1 MSRTAP
7 PPSPARGP
15 TVGRVLALTA
25 VTALLAA
32 AVGITGERR
41 ARTARPLL
49 VAGLR
54 FDDLRG
60 VELARDAAATT
71 VALDGGPARIVAPAA
86 AAADERAVRDLISAI
101 ATARFD
107 RVAGAGA
114 GAWRRAGLDAPVAV
128 VRLQRR
134 AGADVELRVGATLPA
149 SGQTWLAVDRR
160 VGLAPSWVA
169 DAIVRDPDSLRQRRP
184 FPGAAAITAVELHAP
199 GVDLVLAGAPL
210 TRRDA
215 GTRVALDPARRDALI
230 ERVAA
235 LTVPV
240 AVAAD
245 PDAADDPAAA
255 LTVRVQGGATAV
267 TLRAAGPCPGHSGL
281 RLVATDAG
289 AGCVD
294 AAALDDLIARAAE
307 LATAAAIAAAPV
319 ERFDRAT
326 VAALDLG
333 GAPPLRLEPDGAG
346 WRLARA
352 DRTWPV
358 DATLIRDAVA
368 ALTSPATVSSAPTTT
383 STATVRWQLRRP
395 SGDVE
400 TWTVDLGPPRGPAR
414 VTLRREQEP
423 VTLTLDPAASAAV
436 RAIGP
441 GLRDRALV
449 TIDPVAL
456 AAVEVTGVAPATLT
470 RGALIDEW
478 HVTAPAGAAVAPGF
492 ADVRARLATLRA
504 AAWSDAADLG
514 PVRRTL
520 RLTLDPGP
528 GAAAP
533 RTVVLALGAAG
544 ATGCAARVDDGDV
557 ARLAL
562 ADCAALLAPLVT
574 APR

>member
-1 MSRTAP
+1 MSRATP
-7 PPSPARGP
+7 PAPSPARGP
-15 TVGRVLALTA
+15 SVGRVLALTA

-32 AVGITGERR
+32 AVGITGARR
-41 ARTARPLL
+41 ATTARPLL

-60 VELARDAAATT
+60 LELARAAAATT

-107 RVAGAGA
+107 RLASA

-134 AGADVELRVGATLPA
+134 VGADVELRVGATLPA

-160 VGLAPSWVA
+160 VGLAPAWVA

-184 FPGAAAITAVELHAP
+184 FPGAAAITAVELHGP

-235 LTVPV
+235 LTVAV
-240 AVAAD
+240 AVAIDAD
-245 PDAADDPAAA
+245 PDAAAA
-255 LTVRVQGGATAV
+255 LTIRVQGGATAV
-267 TLRAAGPCPGHSGL
+267 TLRAAGPCPGHPGL
-281 RLVATDAG
+281 RLVTTDAG

-294 AAALDDLIARAAE
+294 AAALDELTARAAE
-307 LATAAAIAAAPV
+307 LTTAAAIAAAPV

-358 DATLIRDAVA
+358 DATLVRAAIA
-368 ALTSPATVSSAPTTT
+368 ALTSPATVTAAPTTAA
-383 STATVRWQLRRP
+383 SAATVRWQLRRP
-395 SGDVE
+395 SGDVD
-400 TWTVDLGPPRGPAR
+400 TWTVDLGPARGPAR

-423 VTLTLDPAASAAV
+423 VALTLDPVASAAV

-456 AAVEVTGVAPATLT
+456 AAVEATGVGPATLT

-478 HVTAPAGAAVAPGF
+478 HVTAPTGATVAPGF
-492 ADVRARLATLRA
+492 VDVRARLATLRA
-504 AAWSDAADLG
+504 AAWSDAAGLG

-533 RTVVLALGAAG
+533 RTLVLALGAMG
-544 ATGCAARVDDGDV
+544 AAGCAARVDAGDV
-557 ARLAL
+557 ARLAP

-574 APR
+574 TPR